1 MAQYSR
7 QYGGQFHFPKV
18 GNNVVFGMDG
28 YAGQQVII
36 DITKGRIVIIHT
48 IDQHYNWKK
57 IALNVIKQ
65 K

>member
-1 MAQYSR
+1 
-7 QYGGQFHFPKV
+7 
-18 GNNVVFGMDG
+18 MDG

-57 IALNVIKQ
+57 IALDVIKQ